1 MKINID
7 EIKII
12 DRKRNAGDITQ
23 LSASINEIG
32 LLQPITVTSDFRL
45 IAGLHRLT
53 ACKHL
58 GWQEIEANV
67 VDYHSEILSELAE
80 IDENLIRNELTQF
93 DKSIQ
98 TSRRKEIYEI
108 LHPHT
113 AQGKTTNR
121 ANQHTIKNEESRQVG
136 GLPENKTESF
146 VEQTAKATN
155 ESTRNIERNSKRGK
169 VLKPLQQL
177 ITGSR
182 FEDNGKE
189 LDELVK
195 IADDK
200 KGEGI
205 EVAKEVLLIAIE
217 NKLKIFQAHL
227 QYKKN
232 RQIEVEVIEIPN
244 VIINNNPVFDVRNG
258 QKYKLGR
265 HTLICGNSYDIINKI
280 TNIDALI
287 SDPPYGINYI
297 PTWNKW
303 DGSKGSFNKV
313 IGDNELFNPADFLNF
328 KTVLLF
334 GANYFSD
341 KLPLGGWL
349 CWDKR
354 TNELIDKMKGSAFE
368 LAWFRS
374 HHTTQK
380 SIMIRL
386 QHGGV
391 VNADSIIGNNEKRF
405 HTTQKPVELMREIL
419 LKLTLND
426 EIIYD
431 PFLGSG
437 STLLAAERCNRI
449 CIGSE
454 MDENYC
460 NIVLN
465 RFYNETKIIPCLV

>member
-12 DRKRNAGDITQ
+12 DRKRNAGDVTQ
-23 LSASINEIG
+23 LCASINEIG
-32 LLQPITVTSDFRL
+32 LLQPITVTSDFKL
-45 IAGLHRLT
+45 IAGLHRIT
-53 ACKHL
+53 ACKLL
-58 GWQEIEANV
+58 GWKEIEVNV
-67 VDYHSEILSELAE
+67 VDYNSEILSELAE

-108 LHPHT
+108 LHPDTKH
-113 AQGKTTNR
+113 GGDRK
-121 ANQHTIKNEESRQVG
+121 SSPQVED
-136 GLPENKTESF
+136 LKENKTESF

-155 ESTRNIERNSKRGK
+155 QSRQNIERNSRRGK
-169 VLKPLQQL
+169 ILKPLQDL

-195 IADDK
+195 IADAK

-217 NKLKIFQAHL
+217 NKLKIYQAYL
-227 QYKKN
+227 QYKKI
-232 RQIEVEVIEIPN
+232 RQIEQVVIEIPN
-244 VIINNNPVFDVRNG
+244 IIVSTEPIFNVKNG

-265 HTLICGNSYDIINKI
+265 HTLICGNSYDIINI
-280 TNIDALI
+280 INNVDALI
-287 SDPPYGINYI
+287 SDPPYGINYN
-297 PTWNKW
+297 PSWNKW
-303 DGSKGSFNKV
+303 DGSKGNFNKV
-313 IGDNELFNPADFLNF
+313 IGDDETFNPTDFLNF

-354 TNELIDKMKGSAFE
+354 TNEIIDQMKGSAFE

-374 HHTTQK
+374 QHTTQK
-380 SIMIRL
+380 SIIIRL

-391 VNADSIIGNNEKRF
+391 VNADSIVGNNEKRF
-405 HTTQKPVELMREIL
+405 HTTQKPIELMREIL
-419 LKLTLND
+419 LKLTLSN
-426 EIIYD
+426 EVVFD

-437 STLLAAERCNRI
+437 STLIAAERSNRI
-449 CIGSE
+449 CIGCE
-454 MDENYC
+454 IDEEYC
-460 NIVLN
+460 NVVLK
-465 RFYNETKIIPCLV
+465 RFYNETNIIPCLV

>member
-58 GWQEIEANV
+58 GWQEIEVNV
-67 VDYHSEILSELAE
+67 VDYDSEILSELAE

-108 LHPHT
+108 LHPETKHGGDRKSSP
-113 AQGKTTNR
+113 QVEDL
-121 ANQHTIKNEESRQVG
+121 IK
-136 GLPENKTESF
+136 NKTESF

-155 ESTRNIERNSKRGK
+155 QSRQNVERNSRRGK
-169 VLKPLQQL
+169 VLKPLQEL

-205 EVAKEVLLIAIE
+205 EVAKQVSIIAIE
-217 NKLKIFQAHL
+217 NKKYKISDAYKH
-227 QYKKN
+227 YKKN
-232 RQIEVEVIEIPN
+232 IEQKKIQTLREDSKNTYIEPLKLKQGKWFELGKHRIYCGSN
-244 VIINNNPVFDVRNG
+244 LDDNFINNLPNCSF
-258 QKYKLGR
+258 
-265 HTLICGNSYDIINKI
+265 
-280 TNIDALI
+280 AFA
-287 SDPPYGINYI
+287 DPPYNANVDEWDSGFIWNQDYLQNYAKVVAVTPGGWQANKLYQDSKMNYI
-297 PTWNKW
+297 WELACWIKNGMTHGKCGYSNWIKIAIFAKEQNKPKISQ
-303 DGSKGSFNKV
+303 DFKDITIKTSETTETSHKGRK
-313 IGDNELFNPADFLNF
+313 P
-328 KTVLLF
+328 
-334 GANYFSD
+334 Y
-341 KLPLGGWL
+341 PLMEW
-349 CWDKR
+349 
-354 TNELIDKMKGSAFE
+354 LIDMFTE
-368 LAWFRS
+368 
-374 HHTTQK
+374 
-380 SIMIRL
+380 
-386 QHGGV
+386 
-391 VNADSIIGNNEKRF
+391 
-405 HTTQKPVELMREIL
+405 VEDIV
-419 LKLTLND
+419 
-426 EIIYD
+426 ID

-437 STLLAAERCNRI
+437 TTLLQCEKMGRVCYAAE
-449 CIGSE
+449 
-454 MDENYC
+454 MDIDYC
-460 NIVLN
+460 NDIVK
-465 RFYNETKIIPCLV
+465 RFSNLKNKANG

>member
-7 EIKII
+7 EIRII
-12 DRKRNAGDITQ
+12 DRKRNAGDIIQ

-67 VDYHSEILSELAE
+67 VDYDSEILSELAE

-121 ANQHTIKNEESRQVG
+121 ANQYTIKNEESPQIEE
-136 GLPENKTESF
+136 LPRNKTESF

-155 ESTRNIERNSKRGK
+155 QSRQNVERNSRRGK
-169 VLKPLQQL
+169 VLKPLENL
-177 ITGSR
+177 IKGSR

-205 EVAKEVLLIAIE
+205 EVAKQVYLIAIE
-217 NKLKIFQAHL
+217 NKKYKISDAYKH
-227 QYKKN
+227 YKKN
-232 RQIEVEVIEIPN
+232 IEQQKIKALREDTKNTFIEPLKIKQGEWFELGKHKIYCGSN
-244 VIINNNPVFDVRNG
+244 TDDNFINNLPNCSF
-258 QKYKLGR
+258 
-265 HTLICGNSYDIINKI
+265 
-280 TNIDALI
+280 AFA
-287 SDPPYGINYI
+287 DPPYNANVDEWDTGFIWNQDYLQDFAKVVAVTPGGWQANKLYQDSKMNYI
-297 PTWNKW
+297 WELACWIKNGMTHGKCGYSNWIKISIFAHDINKPKISQ
-303 DGSKGSFNKV
+303 DFKEITIKTSETIETAHKGRKPYPLMEWL
-313 IGDNELFNPADFLNF
+313 IDLFTDVED
-328 KTVLLF
+328 TVL
-334 GANYFSD
+334 
-341 KLPLGGWL
+341 
-349 CWDKR
+349 
-354 TNELIDKMKGSAFE
+354 
-368 LAWFRS
+368 
-374 HHTTQK
+374 
-380 SIMIRL
+380 
-386 QHGGV
+386 
-391 VNADSIIGNNEKRF
+391 
-405 HTTQKPVELMREIL
+405 
-419 LKLTLND
+419 
-426 EIIYD
+426 D

-437 STLLAAERCNRI
+437 TTLLQCEKMGRI
-449 CIGSE
+449 CYGAE
-454 MDENYC
+454 MNIQYC
-460 NIVLN
+460 IDIVE
-465 RFYNETKIIPCLV
+465 RFNNLKKQINE

>member
-53 ACKHL
+53 ACKNL
-58 GWQEIEANV
+58 GWKEIEVNV
-67 VDYHSEILSELAE
+67 VDYDSEILSELAE

-108 LHPHT
+108 LHPQTKHGGDRKSSP
-113 AQGKTTNR
+113 QVEDL
-121 ANQHTIKNEESRQVG
+121 IK
-136 GLPENKTESF
+136 NKTESF

-155 ESTRNIERNSKRGK
+155 QSRQNVERNSRRGK

-205 EVAKEVLLIAIE
+205 EVAKQVSLIAIE
-217 NKLKIFQAHL
+217 NKKYKISDAYKH
-227 QYKKN
+227 YKKN
-232 RQIEVEVIEIPN
+232 IEQQKIQALREDSKNTFTEPLKVKQGEWFELGKHKIYCGSN
-244 VIINNNPVFDVRNG
+244 LDDNFINNLPNCSF
-258 QKYKLGR
+258 
-265 HTLICGNSYDIINKI
+265 
-280 TNIDALI
+280 AFA
-287 SDPPYGINYI
+287 DPPYNANVDEWDSGFTWNQDYLQNYAKVVAVTPGGWQANKLYQDSKMNYI
-297 PTWNKW
+297 WELACWIKNGMTHGKCGYSNWIKIAIFAKEQNKPKISQ
-303 DGSKGSFNKV
+303 DFKDITIKTSETTETSHKGRK
-313 IGDNELFNPADFLNF
+313 P
-328 KTVLLF
+328 
-334 GANYFSD
+334 Y
-341 KLPLGGWL
+341 PLMEW
-349 CWDKR
+349 
-354 TNELIDKMKGSAFE
+354 LIDMFTE
-368 LAWFRS
+368 
-374 HHTTQK
+374 
-380 SIMIRL
+380 
-386 QHGGV
+386 
-391 VNADSIIGNNEKRF
+391 
-405 HTTQKPVELMREIL
+405 VEDIV
-419 LKLTLND
+419 
-426 EIIYD
+426 ID

-437 STLLAAERCNRI
+437 TTLLQCEKMGRVCYAAEMNV
-449 CIGSE
+449 
-454 MDENYC
+454 DYC
-460 NIVLN
+460 NDIVE
-465 RFYNETKIIPCLV
+465 RFNNLKNKAND

>member
-7 EIKII
+7 EIRII
-12 DRKRNAGDITQ
+12 DRKRNAGDIIQ

-67 VDYHSEILSELAE
+67 VDYDSEILSELAE

-108 LHPHT
+108 LHPQTKHGGDRKSSP
-113 AQGKTTNR
+113 QVEDL
-121 ANQHTIKNEESRQVG
+121 IK
-136 GLPENKTESF
+136 NKTESF

-155 ESTRNIERNSKRGK
+155 QSRQNVERNSRRGK

-205 EVAKEVLLIAIE
+205 EVAKQVSLIAIE
-217 NKLKIFQAHL
+217 NKKYKISDAYKH
-227 QYKKN
+227 YKKN
-232 RQIEVEVIEIPN
+232 IEQQKIQALREDSKNRFIEPLKVKQGEWFELGKHKIYCGSN
-244 VIINNNPVFDVRNG
+244 LDDNFINNLPKCSF
-258 QKYKLGR
+258 
-265 HTLICGNSYDIINKI
+265 
-280 TNIDALI
+280 AFA
-287 SDPPYGINYI
+287 DPPYNANVDEWDSGFIWNQDYLQNYAKVVAVTPGGWQANKLYQDSKMNYI
-297 PTWNKW
+297 WELACWIKNGMTHGKCGYSNWIKIAIFAKEQNKPKISQ
-303 DGSKGSFNKV
+303 DFKDITIKTSETTETSHKGRK
-313 IGDNELFNPADFLNF
+313 P
-328 KTVLLF
+328 
-334 GANYFSD
+334 Y
-341 KLPLGGWL
+341 PLMEW
-349 CWDKR
+349 
-354 TNELIDKMKGSAFE
+354 LIDMFTE
-368 LAWFRS
+368 
-374 HHTTQK
+374 
-380 SIMIRL
+380 
-386 QHGGV
+386 
-391 VNADSIIGNNEKRF
+391 
-405 HTTQKPVELMREIL
+405 VEDIV
-419 LKLTLND
+419 
-426 EIIYD
+426 ID

-437 STLLAAERCNRI
+437 TTLLQCEKMGRVCYAAEMNI
-449 CIGSE
+449 
-454 MDENYC
+454 DYC
-460 NIVLN
+460 NDIVE
-465 RFYNETKIIPCLV
+465 RFNNLKNKAND